1 MTKREFEQILMEVF
15 ETETKNRIHLDSE
28 DIDLPVFDAP
38 IAGFASASDTLFT
51 EVYKR
56 PEVIGDFYMTP
67 EEWLPGAKTVFSY
80 FFPFSE
86 AVRSR
91 ERTARKDGG
100 FCEAWTKTL
109 AVGDS
114 IAKTM
119 SARISE
125 RLNGLGIESLA
136 PSPDPRMSAH
146 PEPITEG
153 GEPSFHYVSTWS
165 ERHAAYAA
173 GLGTFG
179 IHKNL
184 ITEKGTCG
192 KFGSILTKAELEAD
206 PRPYHGIYDY
216 CTGCGACM
224 RKCPVS
230 AITKEF
236 GRNSKK
242 CSDRAAFMNE
252 THQPAGCG
260 QCMVGVPCEFR
271 NPSARNTK

>member
-1 MTKREFEQILMEVF
+1 MTKQEFERILMDVF
-15 ETETKNRIHLDSE
+15 ETETTNCIHLE
-28 DIDLPVFDAP
+28 KEGTDLPVFGAP
-38 IAGFASASDTLFT
+38 IVGYASAGDSLFT
-51 EVYKR
+51 EMYKK
-56 PEVIGDFYMTP
+56 PEVIGSFYMTP
-67 EEWLPGAKTVFSY
+67 QEWLPGAKTVISY

-86 AVRSR
+86 EVRSR
-91 ERTARKDGG
+91 ERAARKDGG

-109 AVGDS
+109 AVGDN
-114 IAKTM
+114 IVKAM
-119 SARISE
+119 SSRVEEKLRA
-125 RLNGLGIESLA
+125 LGVTAVA

-146 PEPITEG
+146 PEPILEG

-192 KFGSILTKAELEAD
+192 KFGSIITTEALEQD
-206 PRPYHGIYDY
+206 RRPYTGVYDY

-224 RKCPVS
+224 RKCPVA

-252 THQPAGCG
+252 THQPSGCG
-260 QCMVGVPCEFR
+260 QCMIGVPCEFR
-271 NPSARNTK
+271 NPSHSAR